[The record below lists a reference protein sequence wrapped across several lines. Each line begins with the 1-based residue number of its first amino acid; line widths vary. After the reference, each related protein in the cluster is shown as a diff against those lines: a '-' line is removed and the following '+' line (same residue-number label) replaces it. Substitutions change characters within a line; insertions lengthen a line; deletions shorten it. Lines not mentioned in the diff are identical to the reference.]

1 MDEKELLHW
10 GIKGMKWGV
19 RRYQNKDGT
28 LTPAGKKRYN
38 AEMERLKNEEKI
50 LKNKET
56 TRAKLAKL
64 ENKQKEIDERKKA
77 INGDSGKK
85 TVTKKAG
92 DESEPKR
99 KSVKDMSDEELAAVV
114 RRAQL
119 EKQYRDLNPQQISA
133 GKKFFNTFIV
143 PTATNVGKNL
153 ATDFATKKGREW
165 LGLTEKKEEDPLK
178 SLQRKVTKLT
188 LEERL
193 KELEKNKN

>member
-28 LTPAGKKRYN
+28 LTAAGKKRYN

-50 LKNKET
+50 LKNKEA

-64 ENKQKEIDERKKA
+64 ETKQKEIDERKKA
-77 INGDSGKK
+77 LNGDSGKK

-119 EKQYRDLNPQQISA
+119 EKQYRDLNPQQVSA

-153 ATDFATKKGREW
+153 ATDFATKKGKEW

>member
-50 LKNKET
+50 LKNKEA

-64 ENKQKEIDERKKA
+64 ESKQKEIDERKKA
-77 INGDSGKK
+77 LEGKSNSK
-85 TVTKKAG
+85 SVTKKTDG
-92 DESEPKR
+92 ESEPKR

-153 ATDFATKKGREW
+153 ATDCATKKGREW

>member
-50 LKNKET
+50 LKNKEA

-77 INGDSGKK
+77 LNGDSGKK

-99 KSVKDMSDEELAAVV
+99 KSVKDMSDDELAAVV

-153 ATDFATKKGREW
+153 ATDFATKKGKEW

>member
-50 LKNKET
+50 LKNKEA

-64 ENKQKEIDERKKA
+64 ETKRKEIDERKKA
-77 INGDSGKK
+77 LNGDSGKK

-92 DESEPKR
+92 DESEPKS

-153 ATDFATKKGREW
+153 ATDFATKKGKEW

>member
-38 AEMERLKNEEKI
+38 AEMERLRNEEKI
-50 LKNKET
+50 LKNKEA

-64 ENKQKEIDERKKA
+64 DAKQKEIDDRKKA
-77 INGDSGKK
+77 LNGDSGKK
-85 TVTKKAG
+85 TVAKKTDG
-92 DESEPKR
+92 ESEQKR

-153 ATDFATKKGREW
+153 ATDFATKKGKEW

-178 SLQRKVTKLT
+178 ALQKKVTKLT

-193 KELEKNKN
+193 KELEKKK

>member
-50 LKNKET
+50 LKNKEA

-77 INGDSGKK
+77 LNGDSGKK

>member
-50 LKNKET
+50 LKNKEA

-64 ENKQKEIDERKKA
+64 ETKQKEIDERKKA
-77 INGDSGKK
+77 LEGKSNSK
-85 TVTKKAG
+85 SVTKKTDG
-92 DESEPKR
+92 ESEPKR

-153 ATDFATKKGREW
+153 ATDFATKKGKEW

>member
-1 MDEKELLHW
+1 MDELELLHW

-50 LKNKET
+50 LKNKEV

-64 ENKQKEIDERKKA
+64 ESKQKEIDERNKA
-77 INGDSGKK
+77 LNGDSGKK

-143 PTATNVGKNL
+143 PTATNIGKNL

>member
-50 LKNKET
+50 LKNKEA
-56 TRAKLAKL
+56 TRAKIAKL
-64 ENKQKEIDERKKA
+64 ETKQKEIDERKKA
-77 INGDSGKK
+77 LNGDSGKK
-85 TVTKKAG
+85 MVTKKAG

-133 GKKFFNTFIV
+133 GKKFFNTFIA

>member
-28 LTPAGKKRYN
+28 LTAAGKKRYN

-50 LKNKET
+50 LKNKEA

-77 INGDSGKK
+77 LNGDSGKK

-99 KSVKDMSDEELAAVV
+99 KSVKDMSDEELSAVV

-153 ATDFATKKGREW
+153 ATDFATKKGKEW

>member
-50 LKNKET
+50 LKNKEA

-77 INGDSGKK
+77 LNGDSGKK

-99 KSVKDMSDEELAAVV
+99 KSVKDMSDEELSAVV

-153 ATDFATKKGREW
+153 ATDFATKKGKEW

>member
-1 MDEKELLHW
+1 MDELELLHW

-50 LKNKET
+50 LKNKEA

-64 ENKQKEIDERKKA
+64 EAKQKEIDERKKA
-77 INGDSGKK
+77 LDDGSGKK
-85 TVTKKAG
+85 SVTKKTG

-165 LGLTEKKEEDPLK
+165 LGLNDKKEEDSLK
-178 SLQRKVTKLT
+178 ALQKKVTKLT

-193 KELEKNKN
+193 KELEKKK

>member
-1 MDEKELLHW
+1 MDELELLHW

-50 LKNKET
+50 LKNKEA

-64 ENKQKEIDERKKA
+64 ETKRKEIEERKKA
-77 INGDSGKK
+77 LDGGSGKK
-85 TVTKKAG
+85 SVAKKTG

-165 LGLTEKKEEDPLK
+165 LGLNDKKEEDSLK
-178 SLQRKVTKLT
+178 ALQKKVTKLT

-193 KELEKNKN
+193 KELEKKK

>member
-28 LTPAGKKRYN
+28 LTAAGKKRYN

-50 LKNKET
+50 LKNKEA

-64 ENKQKEIDERKKA
+64 EDKQKEIDERKKA
-77 INGDSGKK
+77 LNGDSGKK

-119 EKQYRDLNPQQISA
+119 EKQYRDLNPQQVSA

-153 ATDFATKKGREW
+153 ATDFATKKGKEW

>member
-50 LKNKET
+50 LKNKEA

-77 INGDSGKK
+77 LNGDSGKK
-85 TVTKKAG
+85 TATKKAG

-119 EKQYRDLNPQQISA
+119 EKQYRDLNPQQVSA

-153 ATDFATKKGREW
+153 ATDFATKKGKEW

>member
-50 LKNKET
+50 LKNKEA

-64 ENKQKEIDERKKA
+64 ESKQKEIDERKKA
-77 INGDSGKK
+77 LEGKSNSK
-85 TVTKKAG
+85 SVTKKTDG
-92 DESEPKR
+92 ESEPKR
-99 KSVKDMSDEELAAVV
+99 KSVKDLSDEELAAVV

-119 EKQYRDLNPQQISA
+119 EKQNRDLNPQQISA

-153 ATDFATKKGREW
+153 ATDFATKKGKEW

>member
-50 LKNKET
+50 LKNKEA

-64 ENKQKEIDERKKA
+64 ESKQKEIDERKKA
-77 INGDSGKK
+77 LEGKSNSK
-85 TVTKKAG
+85 SVTKKTDG
-92 DESEPKR
+92 ESEPKR

-153 ATDFATKKGREW
+153 ATDFATKKGKEW

>member
-38 AEMERLKNEEKI
+38 AEIERLKNEEKI
-50 LKNKET
+50 LKNKEA

-64 ENKQKEIDERKKA
+64 ESKQKEIDERKKA
-77 INGDSGKK
+77 LEGKSNSK
-85 TVTKKAG
+85 SVTKKTDG
-92 DESEPKR
+92 ESEPKR

>member
-50 LKNKET
+50 LKNKEA

-77 INGDSGKK
+77 LNGDSGKK

-119 EKQYRDLNPQQISA
+119 EKQYRDLNPQQVSA

-153 ATDFATKKGREW
+153 ATDFATKKGKEW

>member
-1 MDEKELLHW
+1 MDELELLHW

-50 LKNKET
+50 LKNKEA

-64 ENKQKEIDERKKA
+64 EAKQKEIDERKKA
-77 INGDSGKK
+77 LDDGSGKK
-85 TVTKKAG
+85 SVTKKTG

-119 EKQYRDLNPQQISA
+119 EKQYRDLNPQQISE

>member
-1 MDEKELLHW
+1 MDELELLHW

-50 LKNKET
+50 LKNKEA

-64 ENKQKEIDERKKA
+64 ETKQKEIDERKKA
-77 INGDSGKK
+77 LDGGSGKK
-85 TVTKKAG
+85 SVTKKTDG
-92 DESEPKR
+92 ESEPKR

-119 EKQYRDLNPQQISA
+119 EKQYRDLNPQQVSA

-165 LGLTEKKEEDPLK
+165 LGLTEKKDEDPLK

-193 KELEKNKN
+193 KELEKKK

>member
-1 MDEKELLHW
+1 MDELELLHW
-10 GIKGMKWGV
+10 GTKGMKWGV
-19 RRYQNKDGT
+19 RRYQNKDGS

-50 LKNKET
+50 LKNKEA

-64 ENKQKEIDERKKA
+64 ESKQKEIDERKKA
-77 INGDSGKK
+77 LEGKSNSK
-85 TVTKKAG
+85 SVTKKTDG
-92 DESEPKR
+92 ESEPKR

-153 ATDFATKKGREW
+153 ATDFATKKGKEW

>member
-1 MDEKELLHW
+1 MDELELLHW

-50 LKNKET
+50 LKNKEA

-64 ENKQKEIDERKKA
+64 EAKQKEIDARKKA
-77 INGDSGKK
+77 VEGKSNSK
-85 TVTKKAG
+85 SVTKKTDG
-92 DESEPKR
+92 ESEPKR

-165 LGLTEKKEEDPLK
+165 LGLNDKKEEDSLK
-178 SLQRKVTKLT
+178 ALQKKVTKLT

-193 KELEKNKN
+193 KELEKKK

>member
-50 LKNKET
+50 LKNKEA

-77 INGDSGKK
+77 LNGDSGKK
-85 TVTKKAG
+85 TATKKAG
-92 DESEPKR
+92 DKSEPKR

-143 PTATNVGKNL
+143 PTATNAGKNL

>member
-28 LTPAGKKRYN
+28 LTAAGKKRYN

-50 LKNKET
+50 LKNKEA

-64 ENKQKEIDERKKA
+64 ETKQKEIDERKKA
-77 INGDSGKK
+77 LNGDSGKK

-99 KSVKDMSDEELAAVV
+99 KSVKDMPDEELAAVV

-119 EKQYRDLNPQQISA
+119 EKQYRDLNPQQVSA

-153 ATDFATKKGREW
+153 ATDFATKKGKEW

>member
-28 LTPAGKKRYN
+28 LTAAGKKRYN

-50 LKNKET
+50 LKNKEA

-64 ENKQKEIDERKKA
+64 EDKQKEIDERKKA
-77 INGDSGKK
+77 LNGDSGKK

-99 KSVKDMSDEELAAVV
+99 KSVKDMSDEELSAVV

-153 ATDFATKKGREW
+153 ATDFATKKGKEW

>member
-28 LTPAGKKRYN
+28 LTAAGKKRYN

-50 LKNKET
+50 LKNKEA

-64 ENKQKEIDERKKA
+64 ETKQKEIDERKKA
-77 INGDSGKK
+77 LNGDSGKK